1 MRVVVSISAWHDG
14 QIMCVEVRLM
24 GTTVVTIVVF
34 AVVAG
39 ATTGVYGPTGFTPP
53 TASWYEG
60 GADGGGT

>member
-1 MRVVVSISAWHDG
+1 
-14 QIMCVEVRLM
+14 M